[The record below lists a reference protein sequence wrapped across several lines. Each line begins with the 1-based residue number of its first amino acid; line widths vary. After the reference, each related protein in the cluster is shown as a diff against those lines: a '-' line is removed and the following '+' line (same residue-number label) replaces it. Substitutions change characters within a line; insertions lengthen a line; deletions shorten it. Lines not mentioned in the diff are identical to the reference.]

1 MSSRH
6 AARLNGDAFQHL
18 YSWWLIL
25 GLKLPDENIQRVI
38 VENGQAGYVDDVT
51 VHYEPGLKRA
61 DRFYQVKYRVEPKN
75 TFTMENFQKE
85 LLGKFWSTWKK
96 LRSANPDRQV
106 ELYLVSNRAWDRED
120 LPQRWIDSATGNI
133 DADEFFLASDI
144 QIARIR
150 QNWLLALKEI
160 DKDAEEESFKAFI
173 SSLYLRL
180 EYSEPILK
188 YELIVERMQ
197 RLKLKTDLSSL
208 ETAVSIVG
216 NWIKKGKPEITKT
229 TLDEALK
236 EFKLFLPKEQEHC
249 VTIYMETIEKNKYPK
264 EADHQ
269 LDWTNYFIEL
279 PNGLKGHQL
288 KNPADWNDVL
298 LPQLYKLNVHMKRES
313 CRLISTYG
321 KSRLSAWFAFGH
333 VFSEV
338 AGYTIDFNIEDGTS
352 WRTDASASKD
362 FSLIITSDQGS
373 PAGEIIH
380 DEGNIIAIGISV
392 TTRPIEAA
400 VRKYLLREQSEK
412 IAALLLLRS
421 EQVELRNAGDAVALA
436 NRVKE
441 YASVFANEHQAK
453 RMLLFYIGPVGGACF
468 IGYKLNKICRGEVQI
483 MEYQPQGDTSYA
495 PSFLLT
501 M

>member
-1 MSSRH
+1 MSDPRPIL
-6 AARLNGDAFQHL
+6 AGFDYQHL

-25 GLKLPDENIQRVI
+25 GLKLPDENVQKII

-85 LLGKFWSTWKK
+85 LLEKFWSTWKK

-106 ELYLVSNRAWDRED
+106 ELYLISNRAWDRKN
-120 LPQRWIDSATGNI
+120 LPERWIDSATGNI
-133 DADEFFLASDI
+133 DADEFFSARDV
-144 QIARIR
+144 QIVTIR
-150 QNWLLALKEI
+150 HNWLSALKEI
-160 DKDAEEESFKAFI
+160 DKDTDEESFKAFI

-216 NWIKKGKPEITKT
+216 TWIKKGKHEITET

-236 EFKLFLPKEQEHC
+236 DFNLPLPKEQERC
-249 VTIYMETIEKNKYPK
+249 VTVYLETIEKNTYPR
-264 EADHQ
+264 EADHP
-269 LDWTNYFIEL
+269 LDWTDYFIEQ

-298 LPQLYKLNVHMKRES
+298 LPQLYQLNVQVKRDS

-321 KSRLSAWFAFGH
+321 KSRLSAWFAFGY

-338 AGYTIDFNIEDGTS
+338 AGYTIDFNMDDGTS
-352 WRTDASASKD
+352 WRTDTPASKD

-373 PAGEIIH
+373 LAGEIIH
-380 DEGNIIAIGISV
+380 GEGDTIAVGISV
-392 TTRPIEAA
+392 TARPIEAD
-400 VRKYLLREQSEK
+400 VHKYLQREQNEK

-421 EQVELRNAGDAVALA
+421 EQVKLLNAGDAVALA
-436 NRVKE
+436 DRVKE
-441 YASVFANEHQAK
+441 YVSMFANEHQAK
-453 RMLLFYIGPVGGACF
+453 RMLLFYLGPVGGACF

-483 MEYQPQGDTSYA
+483 MEHQTQGNTSYA